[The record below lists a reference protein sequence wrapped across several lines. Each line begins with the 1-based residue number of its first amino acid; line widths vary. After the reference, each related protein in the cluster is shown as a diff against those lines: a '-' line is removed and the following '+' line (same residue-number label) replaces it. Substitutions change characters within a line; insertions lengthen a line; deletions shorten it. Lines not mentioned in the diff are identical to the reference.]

1 MQQLYQSFINKDI
14 DVANHFNEAFLNIA
28 TLKEE
33 FDKFLQ
39 NVNKNPKL
47 CRYLNGINKIVSII
61 KKLVASDRE
70 GNWHGH
76 LQAVQDM
83 LPIFREVAPDM
94 KLE

>member
-14 DVANHFNEAFLNIA
+14 DVANLFNEAFLNIV

-33 FDKFLQ
+33 FDKFLE
-39 NVNKNPKL
+39 NVNKNFEL

-61 KKLVASDRE
+61 KNLVVSDRD

-76 LQAVQDM
+76 LLAVPDL
-83 LPIFREVAPDM
+83 LPIFREADCINY
-94 KLE
+94 LR